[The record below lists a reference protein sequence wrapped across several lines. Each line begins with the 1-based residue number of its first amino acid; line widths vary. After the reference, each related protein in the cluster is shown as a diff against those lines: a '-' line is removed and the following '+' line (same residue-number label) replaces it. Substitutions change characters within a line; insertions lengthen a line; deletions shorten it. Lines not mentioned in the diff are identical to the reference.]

1 MTTTATARAH
11 GVEATVHPGGILS
24 SLSITTS
31 ALRRPDLATLI
42 FTVVDQATAEANHR
56 IHHLLNGVDPTLLG
70 LPATEPPTPQTWRV
84 Q

>member
-31 ALRRPDLATLI
+31 ALRRPDLATVIL
-42 FTVVDQATAEANHR
+42 TVIDQATAEANTR
-56 IHHLLNGVDPTLLG
+56 IHHLLNGADPTLLG
-70 LPATEPPTPQTWRV
+70 LPTPAPQPPETWRV